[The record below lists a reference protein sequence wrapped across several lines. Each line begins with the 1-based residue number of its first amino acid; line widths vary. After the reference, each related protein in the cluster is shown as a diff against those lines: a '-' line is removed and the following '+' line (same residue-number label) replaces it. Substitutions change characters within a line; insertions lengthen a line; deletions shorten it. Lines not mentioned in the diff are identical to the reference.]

1 MSTPDLSLPPNK
13 ITTSSWVTLFI
24 FSATQIFAGIWVFS
38 TNTSEL
44 KSINSQII
52 NLSSKVDQL
61 AATTNSLALQSA
73 ADREHMRSIDWR
85 LDMYS
90 VPKK

>member
-1 MSTPDLSLPPNK
+1 MSTPDLGTPSNKLPP
-13 ITTSSWVTLFI
+13 SSWVTLFT
-24 FSATQIFAGIWVFS
+24 FSAAQIFVGIWVFS
-38 TNTSEL
+38 ANTSEL

-52 NLSSKVDQL
+52 TLSSKVDQL
-61 AATTNSLALQSA
+61 AATTNSLAIQSA
-73 ADREHMRSIDWR
+73 ADREHMRAIDWR